1 MKSKGDELD
10 VDKLVSAPVELTK
23 LRDVVKNDVVYNVKI
38 NDIEDKTSWLTYLLI
53 LLLVLK

>member
-1 MKSKGDELD
+1 MKSKEDELD

-23 LRDVVKNDVVYNVKI
+23 LRDVVKNDVVYDVRI

>member
-1 MKSKGDELD
+1 MKSKGDELN

-23 LRDVVKNDVVYNVKI
+23 LRDVVKNDAVYNAKI
-38 NDIEDKTSWLTYLLI
+38 NDTEDKTSWLTYLLI

>member
-23 LRDVVKNDVVYNVKI
+23 LRDVVKNDVVYNAKI
-38 NDIEDKTSWLTYLLI
+38 NDIEDKASWLTYLLI